1 MIKLWPVMVEVGFL
15 GWVAATLGLIFR
27 AIGKDNKFYGKRA
40 LFWGSLIAAFYVIWI
55 IGLVKT

>member
-1 MIKLWPVMVEVGFL
+1 MSTLWAAMVEVGFL

-27 AIGKDNKFYGKRA
+27 AIGKDNKFNGRRA
-40 LFWGSLIAAFYVIWI
+40 LFWGSLVAVFYAIWI